1 MRACKQHAIIIYRAK
16 VFYYLDGFS
25 GLGSAPVIL
34 TITTMLMC
42 WVRPVRRITIGFL
55 TLTASV
61 LRFTQ
66 PITKIGS
73 SSIRTIDK
81 QFAGSRY
88 EMKGLIVLLFNIK
101 GQNKPNLF
109 VTAMLLQNELEKV
122 VRLFFLPKIGK

>member
-1 MRACKQHAIIIYRAK
+1 M
-16 VFYYLDGFS
+16 VT
-25 GLGSAPVIL
+25 
-34 TITTMLMC
+34 TI
-42 WVRPVRRITIGFL
+42 FL
-55 TLTASV
+55 ILTASV

-109 VTAMLLQNELEKV
+109 VTAMLLQNELAKV
-122 VRLFFLPKIGK
+122 VRLFFYANYLFDNSWFLFQKITFITIYNIYGI